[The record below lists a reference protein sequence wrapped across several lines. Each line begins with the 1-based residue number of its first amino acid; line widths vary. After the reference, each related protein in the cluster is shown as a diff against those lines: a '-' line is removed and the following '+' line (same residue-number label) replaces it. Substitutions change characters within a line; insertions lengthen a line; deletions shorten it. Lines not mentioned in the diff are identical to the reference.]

1 MKKLYAFIGDASHRD
16 SLDGLDPF
24 IVIADDAPTSIVEK
38 AKRDSEEAIVRIVD
52 RVAMDSINK
61 SIEMGLDT
69 HGMGD
74 GYLLDLTDAYD
85 TLFGKE

>member
-1 MKKLYAFIGDASHRD
+1 MKKLYAFIGDATHRD

-24 IVIADDAPTSIVEK
+24 IVIADDAPTSIAKK

-52 RVAMDSINK
+52 RVTMDSINK

-85 TLFGKE
+85 TLYDKE

>member
-1 MKKLYAFIGDASHRD
+1 MKKLYAFIGDATHRD

-24 IVIADDAPTSIVEK
+24 IVIANDAPTSIVKK
-38 AKRDSEEAIVRIVD
+38 AKRDSDEAIVRIVD
-52 RVAMDSINK
+52 RVTMDSINK

-85 TLFGKE
+85 TIYDKE

>member
-85 TLFGKE
+85 TLYDKE

>member
-24 IVIADDAPTSIVEK
+24 IVIADDAPTSIVKK
-38 AKRDSEEAIVRIVD
+38 AKRDSGEAIVRIVD
-52 RVAMDSINK
+52 RPTMDSINK
-61 SIEMGLDT
+61 SIEMSLDT

>member
-1 MKKLYAFIGDASHRD
+1 MKKLYAFVGDATHQD

-24 IVIADDAPTSIVEK
+24 IVISDDAPPSIVKK
-38 AKRDSEEAIVRIVD
+38 AMRDSGEAIVRNVD
-52 RVAMDSINK
+52 RATMDSINK
-61 SIEMGLDT
+61 SIEMSMDT

-74 GYLLDLTDAYD
+74 GYLLDLTDAYE

>member
-24 IVIADDAPTSIVEK
+24 IVIADDAPTSIVKK

-52 RVAMDSINK
+52 RVTMDSINK

-85 TLFGKE
+85 TLYDKE

>member
-1 MKKLYAFIGDASHRD
+1 MKKLYAFIGDATHRD

>member
-1 MKKLYAFIGDASHRD
+1 MKKLYAFAGDATHRD

-24 IVIADDAPTSIVEK
+24 IVIADDAPTAVVKK
-38 AKRDSEEAIVRIVD
+38 AKRDSAEAIVRIVD
-52 RVAMDSINK
+52 RVTMDSIEK

-85 TLFGKE
+85 TFFGKE

>member
-1 MKKLYAFIGDASHRD
+1 MKKLYAFIGDATHRD
-16 SLDGLDPF
+16 SLDGLEPF
-24 IVIADDAPTSIVEK
+24 IVIADDAPTALVKK
-38 AKRDSEEAIVRIVD
+38 AKHDSEEAIVRVVD
-52 RVAMDSINK
+52 RATMDSINK
-61 SIEMGLDT
+61 SIEMSLDT

>member
-1 MKKLYAFIGDASHRD
+1 MKKLYAFIGDATHRD

-85 TLFGKE
+85 TLYDKE

>member
-1 MKKLYAFIGDASHRD
+1 MKKLYAFIGDATHRD

-24 IVIADDAPTSIVEK
+24 IVIADDAPTSIVKK
-38 AKRDSEEAIVRIVD
+38 AKRDSDEAIVRIVD
-52 RVAMDSINK
+52 RVTMDSINK

-85 TLFGKE
+85 TLYDKE

>member
-1 MKKLYAFIGDASHRD
+1 MKKLYAFIGDATHRD

-24 IVIADDAPTSIVEK
+24 IVIADDAPTSIVKK
-38 AKRDSEEAIVRIVD
+38 AKRDSDEAIVRIVD
-52 RVAMDSINK
+52 RVTMDSINK

-85 TLFGKE
+85 TIYDKE

>member
-1 MKKLYAFIGDASHRD
+1 MKKLYAFIGDATHRD
-16 SLDGLDPF
+16 SLDGLDLF
-24 IVIADDAPTSIVEK
+24 IVIADDAPTSIVKK
-38 AKRDSEEAIVRIVD
+38 AKRDRDEAIVRIVD
-52 RVAMDSINK
+52 RVTMDSINK